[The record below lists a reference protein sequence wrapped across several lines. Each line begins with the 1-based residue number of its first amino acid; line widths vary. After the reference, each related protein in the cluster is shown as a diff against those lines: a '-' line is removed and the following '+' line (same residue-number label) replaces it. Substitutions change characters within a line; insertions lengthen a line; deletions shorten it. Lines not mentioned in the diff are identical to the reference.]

1 MSIRC
6 VRMLHQKCRQGF
18 YPSSNVK
25 RFAVPEEKVSWA
37 VEYPEY
43 KPVEYNAAALLD
55 KPWADPDI
63 HVSSFKPKWNALD
76 GNLSLRLYLILIIKL
91 RTLIV
96 AL

>member
-25 RFAVPEEKVSWA
+25 RFAVPEEKVPWA
-37 VEYPEY
+37 IEYPEY
-43 KPVEYNAAALLD
+43 KPVEYNAAALLG

-76 GNLSLRLYLILIIKL
+76 GNLSLFI
-91 RTLIV
+91 
-96 AL
+96 